1 MDVEPGYL
9 PCNADELRR
18 LFLFDALTEEQLAIL
33 CAEGRVKSFEPGP
46 LCLEGEPATC
56 FYVLLDGEL
65 VMSKRS
71 GGQDI
76 ETNRTSQKGVY
87 CGAWSAFM
95 PDQPNQTYAASVR
108 VTKPSRFFIMDA
120 AKFGDFMR
128 VQFPMA
134 VHLLV
139 GHTLGR
145 ERQHRIIGPHERLIQ
160 LGQLTAGLTHELN
173 NPAAAAAR
181 ATSELREKVAGT
193 RHKLAMLADGKFTPE
208 TLRTLVAIQ
217 EEVAEL
223 VGKAEELSPL
233 EKSDREDAVGE
244 WLENHGIS
252 GAWDLAPTFVEAGLD
267 SDWLERVSA
276 TVDDA
281 DATASLEGAIRWLN
295 YTIATEQ
302 LMNEIADSTK
312 RISTLIT
319 QAKQYSQ
326 LGRAPFDVTDIHLL
340 LKSTLTMLSHKI
352 GSDIKVVKDF
362 DRELPHIPC
371 YPAELNQVWTNLIDN
386 AVGAMRESGTPDAQG
401 FVGTLTVRTCRQGEM
416 VRVEICDTGP
426 GIPDENRERIFDPFF
441 TTKPVGE
448 GTGLGLDFAARII
461 DKHNGNLW
469 LDSKPGDTRFIA
481 LLPLEVAEPVDSS
494 PEVSL
499 SAE

>member
-1 MDVEPGYL
+1 M
-9 PCNADELRR
+9 
-18 LFLFDALTEEQLAIL
+18 L
-33 CAEGRVKSFEPGP
+33 CADGHVKSFDPGP
-46 LCLEGEPATC
+46 LCIEGDPATC
-56 FYVLLDGEL
+56 FYVLLEGEL
-65 VMSKRS
+65 AMSKRS

-87 CGAWSAFM
+87 CGAWSAFA

-108 VTKPSRFFIMDA
+108 VIKRSRFFIIDA

-128 VQFPMA
+128 TQFPMA

-145 ERQHRIIGPHERLIQ
+145 ERTNRIVGPHERLLQ

-181 ATSELREKVAGT
+181 ATSELRDRVAGM
-193 RHKLAMLADGKFTPE
+193 RHKLAMLANGKFTPL
-208 TLRTLVAIQ
+208 TLRTLVGIQ

-223 VGKAEELSPL
+223 VGKAEELSPV

-244 WLENHGIS
+244 WLEDHDIG

-267 SDWLERVSA
+267 TEWLERVSA
-276 TVDDA
+276 AVDDA

-295 YTIATEQ
+295 YTIETEL
-302 LMNEIADSTK
+302 LMNEIGDATK
-312 RISTLIT
+312 RISTLIA

-326 LGRAPFDVTDIHLL
+326 LGRAPFDVADLHLL

-352 GSDIKVVKDF
+352 GSDIKVVKEF
-362 DRELPHIPC
+362 DRALPNVPC

-386 AVGAMRESGTPDAQG
+386 AVGAMRENSTPDADG

-469 LDSKPGDTRFIA
+469 VESKPGDTRFIA
-481 LLPLEVAEPVDSS
+481 LLPLEVAQPIDSS
-494 PEVSL
+494 PEVSP

>member
-1 MDVEPGYL
+1 VDDTGYL
-9 PCNADELRR
+9 PCNADELRE
-18 LFLFDALTEEQLAIL
+18 LFLFDALTDEQLAIL

-46 LCLEGEPATC
+46 LCIEGEPATC

-76 ETNRTSQKGVY
+76 PTNRTSQKGVY

-95 PDQPNQTYAASVR
+95 DDQPHQTYAASVR
-108 VTKPSRFFIMDA
+108 VLKPSRFFIMDA

-128 VQFPMA
+128 TQFPMA

-145 ERQHRIIGPHERLIQ
+145 ERTHRIVGPHERLLQ

-181 ATSELREKVAGT
+181 ATSELRDRVAGT
-193 RHKLAMLADGKFTPE
+193 RHKLAMLADGKFTPQA
-208 TLRTLVAIQ
+208 LRTLVAIQ

-233 EKSDREDAVGE
+233 EKSDREDAIGD
-244 WLENHGIS
+244 WLEDHDIS

-267 SDWLERVSA
+267 TECLERISA
-276 TVDDA
+276 TVEEA
-281 DATASLEGAIRWLN
+281 DATASLEGAVRWLN
-295 YTIATEQ
+295 YTIETEL
-302 LMNEIADSTK
+302 LMNEISDSTK
-312 RISTLIT
+312 RISTLIA

-326 LGRAPFDVTDIHLL
+326 LGRAPFDVADIHLL

-352 GSDIKVVKDF
+352 GSDIKVVKEF
-362 DRELPHIPC
+362 DREIPPLPC

-386 AVGAMRESGTPDAQG
+386 AVAAMRENGKPDADG
-401 FVGTLTVRTCRQGEM
+401 VVGTLTVRTCRQGEM
-416 VRVEICDTGP
+416 ARVEICDTGP
-426 GIPDENRERIFDPFF
+426 GVPDEIRERIFDPFY
-441 TTKPVGE
+441 TTKAVGE

-469 LDSKPGDTRFIA
+469 VESTPGDTRFIA
-481 LLPLEVAEPVDSS
+481 LLPLEGAEPPAQVS
-494 PEVSL
+494 PA
-499 SAE
+499 AE